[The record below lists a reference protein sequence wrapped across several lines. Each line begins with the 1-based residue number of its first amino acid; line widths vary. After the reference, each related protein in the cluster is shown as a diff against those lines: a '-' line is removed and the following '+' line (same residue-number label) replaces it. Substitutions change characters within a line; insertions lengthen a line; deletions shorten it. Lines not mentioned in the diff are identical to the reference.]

1 MARIEIEYQYTVAFA
16 RRTAVSFLRRYGR
29 RAFALAGILFVI
41 GVARVLTQRIDGLA
55 IAFLLIPLLI
65 PVTWAVS
72 IRRATKLARS
82 LGDHRIVIVLDEEG
96 IAFET
101 TERRSFIS
109 WPSLKEVW
117 KLRDVWLV
125 FPYGAGAAS
134 AYTAIPVEAMTPD
147 AMSLMSRKMHEHGT
161 IVRT

>member
-65 PVTWAVS
+65 P
-72 IRRATKLARS
+72 
-82 LGDHRIVIVLDEEG
+82 
-96 IAFET
+96 
-101 TERRSFIS
+101 
-109 WPSLKEVW
+109 
-117 KLRDVWLV
+117 
-125 FPYGAGAAS
+125 
-134 AYTAIPVEAMTPD
+134 
-147 AMSLMSRKMHEHGT
+147 
-161 IVRT
+161 